1 MKIIVVSLLMMG
13 CLMGLSLSI
22 DIFQG
27 SDVFQSFYNVVNP
40 FHVVE
45 VVELFVLY
53 FLLLLCF
60 AEPAY
65 LFIKKRR
72 KKEGE

>member
-1 MKIIVVSLLMMG
+1 MKIIGVSLLMTG
-13 CLMGLSLSI
+13 CLIGLSLSI
-22 DIFQG
+22 DVFQG
-27 SDVFQSFYNVVNP
+27 SDVFQAFYNVVNP
-40 FHVVE
+40 FQVVE
-45 VVELFVLY
+45 AVELFVLY

-60 AEPAY
+60 AQPAY